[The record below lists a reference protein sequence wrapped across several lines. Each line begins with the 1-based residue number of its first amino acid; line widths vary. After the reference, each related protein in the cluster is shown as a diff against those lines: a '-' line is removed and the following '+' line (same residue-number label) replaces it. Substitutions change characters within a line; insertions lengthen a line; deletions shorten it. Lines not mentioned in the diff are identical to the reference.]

1 VDGYIAYPD
10 DAVGPLF
17 DWYGNGDTEV
27 SARASGWT
35 FHVSQASADYVRPF
49 WEAIKVTVIGRHLF
63 DTTNG
68 WDGDPAAGDELVV
81 VTRRPLPEAWLAD
94 HPDAPFHTAGS
105 VEAGIALAKKLAGDG
120 LVCVTA
126 GDLGGQAFSAGLVD
140 EIAMDVAPVVLGEG
154 VRFFG
159 SHAGTVLLDDPDQ
172 VVRGDRVLHLHT
184 QSSADRPSTAAALG
198 PSPLPIVSFPK
209 AGLLWD
215 GPDAAYDAR
224 GSTGPSAVTRCS
236 CTWCW
241 PGSIEP
247 SNVVF
252 AALAECSLVEDR
264 TGWSIRKIVRTV
276 TGLVAN
282 GYLPRAKTPPR

>member
-1 VDGYIAYPD
+1 MARVVMQAVVSVDGYIAYPD

-49 WEAIKVTVIGRHLF
+49 WDAVKVTVIGRHLF

-81 VTRRPLPEAWLAD
+81 VTHRPLPQAWLAG

-105 VEAGIALAKKLAGDG
+105 VEAGIALAKQLAGDG

-140 EIAMDVAPVVLGEG
+140 EIAMDVAPVVLGERG
-154 VRFFG
+154 ALLRQPRRHRPARRSRPG
-159 SHAGTVLLDDPDQ
+159 SPGRPRAALA
-172 VVRGDRVLHLHT
+172 LHSPALT
-184 QSSADRPSTAAALG
+184 GPARWRLPCPAADRL
-198 PSPLPIVSFPK
+198 LPK
-209 AGLLWD
+209 AGLRGNGW
-215 GPDAAYDAR
+215 DAARDAR
-224 GSTGPSAVTRCS
+224 RHGNAPIVSVRASSMGPAVSRSSTAQARC
-236 CTWCW
+236 
-241 PGSIEP
+241 
-247 SNVVF
+247 
-252 AALAECSLVEDR
+252 
-264 TGWSIRKIVRTV
+264 
-276 TGLVAN
+276 
-282 GYLPRAKTPPR
+282 RASVSSSGDHSVGGK